1 MLKEREISA
10 LILVALVIWTTLYLE
25 PVWFVL
31 ISSSF
36 ILLGIWEWFKLF
48 SNRDMRGIY
57 IIFIVFPILFMFII
71 WPSISF
77 ILSVSSIRTDS
88 LQSKGIFYLFYVFVM
103 VFWISYA
110 PVVIHMYQ
118 TERID
123 NLSRKMPGGGI
134 LPPKKTTLKSFFLG
148 NWTHNGWKITLCSI
162 NPKLTLKNFFLGN
175 CLLWGMW
182 LTLIIL
188 LVKNPYIL
196 LFLFLIIWSADT
208 AAYFVGKK
216 YGKHSLAHNV
226 SPGKTWE
233 GVAGGL
239 IAAILTS
246 FLTLYLF
253 KKFSG
258 VNLFEASQLKI
269 ILLSSITVIY
279 SVIGDLF
286 ISVVKRE
293 TGNKNSGVLIP
304 GHGGILDRIDSL
316 MAGSVAF
323 MSFGAFF
330 DLFGFAHY
338 GL

>member
-1 MLKEREISA
+1 M
-10 LILVALVIWTTLYLE
+10 
-25 PVWFVL
+25 
-31 ISSSF
+31 
-36 ILLGIWEWFKLF
+36 
-48 SNRDMRGIY
+48 
-57 IIFIVFPILFMFII
+57 
-71 WPSISF
+71 
-77 ILSVSSIRTDS
+77 
-88 LQSKGIFYLFYVFVM
+88 
-103 VFWISYA
+103 
-110 PVVIHMYQ
+110 
-118 TERID
+118 
-123 NLSRKMPGGGI
+123 
-134 LPPKKTTLKSFFLG
+134 
-148 NWTHNGWKITLCSI
+148 
-162 NPKLTLKNFFLGN
+162 
-175 CLLWGMW
+175 
-182 LTLIIL
+182 
-188 LVKNPYIL
+188 
-196 LFLFLIIWSADT
+196 
-208 AAYFVGKK
+208 
-216 YGKHSLAHNV
+216 
-226 SPGKTWE
+226 
-233 GVAGGL
+233 AGGL

-279 SVIGDLF
+279 SVIWDLF

>member
-1 MLKEREISA
+1 MLKERVISA

-31 ISSSF
+31 ISSAF

-48 SNRDMRGIY
+48 SNRDMRSIY

-77 ILSVSSIRTDS
+77 ILSASSIRTDS
-88 LQSKGIFYLFYVFVM
+88 LQSKGIFYLFYIFVTC
-103 VFWISYA
+103 FWISLA
-110 PVVIHMYQ
+110 PFVIYFYQ
-118 TERID
+118 TEQIK
-123 NLSRKMPGGGI
+123 NLTRGI
-134 LPPKKTTLKSFFLG
+134 LPPKKPTLKS
-148 NWTHNGWKITLCSI
+148 
-162 NPKLTLKNFFLGN
+162 FFLGN

-188 LVKNPYIL
+188 LVKNPYML

-208 AAYFVGKK
+208 AAYFFGKK

-239 IAAILTS
+239 IAAILTTL
-246 FLTLYLF
+246 LTLYLF

>member
-1 MLKEREISA
+1 MLKERVISA

-31 ISSSF
+31 ISSAF
-36 ILLGIWEWFKLF
+36 ILLSIWEWFKLF
-48 SNRDMRGIY
+48 SNRDMRSIY

-77 ILSVSSIRTDS
+77 ILSASSIRTDS
-88 LQSKGIFYLFYVFVM
+88 LQSKGIFYLFYIFVTC
-103 VFWISYA
+103 FWISLA
-110 PVVIHMYQ
+110 PFVIYFYQ
-118 TERID
+118 TEQIK
-123 NLSRKMPGGGI
+123 NLTRGI
-134 LPPKKTTLKSFFLG
+134 LPPKKPTLKSFFLG
-148 NWTHNGWKITLCSI
+148 NWKYNGWNIIFFSI
-162 NPKLTLKNFFLGN
+162 NSKLTLKNFFLGN

-188 LVKNPYIL
+188 LVKNPYML

-208 AAYFVGKK
+208 AAYFFGKK

-239 IAAILTS
+239 IAAILTTL
-246 FLTLYLF
+246 LTLYLF

>member
-1 MLKEREISA
+1 MLKERVITA
-10 LILVALVIWTTLYLE
+10 LILVALVILTTLYLE

-31 ISSSF
+31 ISSLF
-36 ILLGIWEWFKLF
+36 IFLGIWEWFKLF
-48 SNRDMRGIY
+48 SIRDMRSIY
-57 IIFIVFPILFMFII
+57 IVFIAFTILFIFII

-88 LQSKGIFYLFYVFVM
+88 LQSKGIFYLFYIFVTF
-103 VFWISYA
+103 FWISFA
-110 PVVIHMYQ
+110 PFIIITYQ
-118 TERID
+118 NPWKGHTKI
-123 NLSRKMPGGGI
+123 
-134 LPPKKTTLKSFFLG
+134 FFLG
-148 NWTHNGWKITLCSI
+148 NWTDNRILFSI

-208 AAYFVGKK
+208 AAYFSGKK

-246 FLTLYLF
+246 LLTLYLF
-253 KKFSG
+253 KKFWG
-258 VNLFEASQLKI
+258 FNLFEASQLKI

-316 MAGSVAF
+316 MSGSVAF
-323 MSFGAFF
+323 MFFGAAFF
-330 DLFGFAHY
+330 DLFGFGHH